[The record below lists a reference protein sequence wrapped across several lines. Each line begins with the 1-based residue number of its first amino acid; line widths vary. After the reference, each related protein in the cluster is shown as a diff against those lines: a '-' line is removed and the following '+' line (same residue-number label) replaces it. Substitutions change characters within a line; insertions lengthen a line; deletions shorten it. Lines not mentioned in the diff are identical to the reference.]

1 VRRRRLATDPRP
13 RECNFLQEAGA
24 SPRFLHYL
32 MQNAHPRVLASSPPR
47 PFGAANSPK
56 IPEEEGRPLAVD
68 STRSAWISK
77 AEDKLRTIPGVDGA
91 SLHVEEDELAE
102 VHITTRSTRKPKFIV
117 RDVQTVLAT
126 YFNRR
131 IDHRIVS
138 VAMLT
143 DKEPE
148 AQAAPAPEIKVVA
161 PASSRPAERSEPERG
176 AARESERERDAEP
189 QGETAAERIR
199 FYSVNLF
206 SSGLKTTA
214 QVELRWK
221 GVIKLG
227 SATGWTMRGGAH
239 RLVASATVEAVQGFV
254 MDDVGLAV
262 HGVET
267 VGLGRQ
273 RVMVVSISLLAH
285 RQEKL
290 LVGTCAVEQDSNQAV
305 VLATLSALNRIVGQ
319 LRTREP
325 IEYVLRPTST

>member
-1 VRRRRLATDPRP
+1 
-13 RECNFLQEAGA
+13 
-24 SPRFLHYL
+24 
-32 MQNAHPRVLASSPPR
+32 M
-47 PFGAANSPK
+47 
-56 IPEEEGRPLAVD
+56 
-68 STRSAWISK
+68 
-77 AEDKLRTIPGVDGA
+77 LRTIPGVDGA
-91 SLHVEEDELAE
+91 SLHVEEDEPAE
-102 VHITTRSTRKPKFIV
+102 IHITTRSSRKPKFIV

-131 IDHRIVS
+131 INHKIVS
-138 VAMLT
+138 VAMLS
-143 DKEPE
+143 DKGPE
-148 AQAAPAPEIKVVA
+148 APAAPAPEIKVVA
-161 PASSRPAERSEPERG
+161 PASPRPAERSEPERG
-176 AARESERERDAEP
+176 TARERERDAEP

-254 MDDVGLAV
+254 LDDVGLAV